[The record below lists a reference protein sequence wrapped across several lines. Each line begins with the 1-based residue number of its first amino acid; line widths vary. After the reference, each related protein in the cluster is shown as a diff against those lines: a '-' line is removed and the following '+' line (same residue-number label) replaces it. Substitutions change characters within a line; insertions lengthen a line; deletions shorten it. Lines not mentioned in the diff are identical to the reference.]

1 MGGGRGGGNK
11 MWGLV
16 LISHFGKMGGGGG
29 HYKMI
34 LGVKKLKKCNI
45 TPYCN

>member
-16 LISHFGKMGGGGG
+16 LISHFGKMGGGG

>member
-16 LISHFGKMGGGGG
+16 LISHFGTMGRGGGGVII
-29 HYKMI
+29 K
-34 LGVKKLKKCNI
+34 
-45 TPYCN
+45 

>member
-29 HYKMI
+29 VI
-34 LGVKKLKKCNI
+34 I
-45 TPYCN
+45 T